1 MNTNPNFLHVEGNQ
15 IVNGRGEEVRLRG
28 FCLGGWMNME
38 NFMIGYPGHESG
50 FRASIAEV
58 LGEEKG
64 RYFFDRLMHYYLGQ
78 DDLQFVKS
86 LSCNVLR
93 IALNYR
99 HIESDAN
106 PFVYISA
113 GFKLIDKVIGWAREL
128 ELYIILDLHAVQ
140 GWQNGGW
147 HCDNPDGS
155 AHFWGQKNFEDRAV
169 SLWEEIARR
178 YRDEDFVAG
187 YNLMNEPETQD
198 ADHLSHYYQRAT
210 AAIRAIDPD
219 HIIFLEGNQYSQQL
233 DLLDPPFDANLVYS
247 NHLYIPPGLEEVEYP
262 GLVNG
267 VDYNRRWLKNTYLER
282 TAYTR
287 KHNVP
292 HWLGEFGC
300 IYGYPELE
308 PSRLR
313 LMGDYFDIIEEQGDH
328 WTIWNYKDIGKM
340 GIVCLDP
347 ESEWMRRTQPVRTI
361 KTKLRCDSWIE
372 RRSQHI
378 DPHLRALSEQIRSI
392 TKDQPG
398 DWQRLDE
405 LLGYAIGD
413 RLISKML
420 LPAFAEQ
427 FKDLEESDI
436 DEMMQ
441 SFAFNNCL
449 QRDGLVAMIRER
461 SSK

>member
-1 MNTNPNFLHVEGNQ
+1 
-15 IVNGRGEEVRLRG
+15 
-28 FCLGGWMNME
+28 MNME

-50 FRASIAEV
+50 FRTSIAEV
-58 LGEEKG
+58 LGDEKG
-64 RYFFDRLMHYYLGQ
+64 SYFFDRFLHYFVSL
-78 DDLQFVKS
+78 DDLYFIKS
-86 LSCNVLR
+86 LGCNVLR

-99 HIESDAN
+99 HFESDAN
-106 PFVYISA
+106 PFVYIST
-113 GFKLIDKVIGWAREL
+113 GFELLDKVIAWAREVG
-128 ELYIILDLHAVQ
+128 LYIILDLHAVQ

-147 HCDNPDGS
+147 HCNNPDGS
-155 AHFWGQKNFEDRAV
+155 AHFWGQKQFEDRAV
-169 SLWEEIARR
+169 SLWEEIASR
-178 YRDEDFVAG
+178 YRDVEFVAG
-187 YNLMNEPETQD
+187 YNLMNEPEAQNVED
-198 ADHLSHYYQRAT
+198 LNRFYCRVS

-219 HIIFLEGNQYSQQL
+219 HIIFLEGNQYSQRFDQF
-233 DLLDPPFDANLVYS
+233 DPPFDANLVYS
-247 NHLYIPPGLEEVEYP
+247 THLYVPPGLEEVEYP
-262 GLVNG
+262 GELNG
-267 VDYNRRWLKNTYLER
+267 ANYNRGRLKNTYLER

-287 KHNVP
+287 HHNVP

-300 IYGYPELE
+300 IYSYPKLE
-308 PSRLR
+308 SSRLR
-313 LMGDYFDIIEEQGDH
+313 LMRDYLDIIEEQGDH

-340 GIVCLDP
+340 GIVCLDA
-347 ESEWMRRTQPVRTI
+347 ESQWMRRTQPVRAI

-372 RRSQHI
+372 RRSQYI
-378 DPHLRALSEQIRSI
+378 DHHLRSLSEQIRSI

-413 RLISKML
+413 RLISNLL
-420 LPAFAEQ
+420 LPAFVEQ

-461 SSK
+461 FSK